1 MGFFIA
7 TGDLPRA
14 GPDGEDRLL
23 SGWIPRLTDAGRFT
37 SARDGGD
44 LIVSFECDYCIFFKF
59 YQRCPQADNKMDLF
73 VMKCLHRI
81 NLETFWSEACS
92 TVKTNAAK
100 VREGLNISNRLSLTG
115 PY

>member
-23 SGWIPRLTDAGRFT
+23 SGWIPRQTDAGRFT

-44 LIVSFECDYCIFFKF
+44 LMVSFKCDYCILFKF
-59 YQRCPQADNKMDLF
+59 YQRCPQADNKRDLF

-81 NLETFWSEACS
+81 NLETFWIEACS